1 MYKGRRFF
9 IMYELLVTEEFIDEL
24 KKLPSNYL
32 VILISQIEIMN
43 KVDKE
48 KKNEL
53 QLSDF

>member
-1 MYKGRRFF
+1 
-9 IMYELLVTEEFIDEL
+9 MYELLVTKEFIDEL
-24 KKLPSNYL
+24 KKLPSEFL